1 MIGQRYHEAKVAVL
15 DVCARYLRFRG
26 DTEDGVDVNFLKTRI
41 KEVEDGRYVLA
52 VVGEA
57 KAGKSTLINVLLGE
71 RILPTGVLQTSS
83 AIVEI
88 FKSEK
93 KYAEIRYADGHT
105 ETVRGDEVSKRLQ
118 EVGAIQDRYRSI
130 PTVLIDAD
138 IVAEKIRPS
147 RSLPIAELEEKSGLR
162 LQDKELIIQE
172 YVESRSLTD
181 IPKQITFGFPLKYA
195 FDGLRLVDSPG
206 VNAVGGLQDAT
217 HEYIREA
224 NAVLFVHSLDSQVES
239 GSFHNF
245 INKVVPEHTWETLFL
260 VLTKSGR
267 NSSDDIDIKVREA
280 RRLCAK
286 EIDQDRILHVD
297 SLLKIVSDEIKE
309 FDSAAS
315 LKKHYRQQEQDCK
328 AAKRGD
334 EASTFE
340 AKRRLLTNVLDDIDD
355 DPDHKT
361 VQAELRKLSNFD
373 EMERL
378 IDDFSSRAP
387 WIQLSNLLRSVKS
400 GYDNQTA
407 QYEQNIAAWEKKRK
421 RPQIFENEISKIQNH
436 LEKYKELMNKFV
448 EKVRKDFTGRED
460 SKARK
465 APKVLYNKEFEK
477 IKNEH
482 SKRLMTAMSLD
493 AAKRELENFCNAIG
507 SLGDDV
513 TAKIRTRFEE
523 ELKRLGK
530 EFKAKH
536 RITVPTID
544 ISAIELKT
552 KEKAYIKYDV
562 PRSPKGAW
570 EWTQKIVTV
579 GLKKFTEKK
588 ERYSHSKH
596 LSDFQSEAKKG
607 IQRLSVDFP
616 NLVSSL
622 VENYVRSFQ
631 PDLNT
636 LIDSRTRTLEEI
648 KKSKAENDEILK
660 NIERA
665 ERKKKDI
672 ATQATQINDML
683 GDIQ

>member
-57 KAGKSTLINVLLGE
+57 KAGKSTLINALLGE
-71 RILPTGVLQTSS
+71 YILPTGVLQTSS

-88 FKSEK
+88 FKSGK

-105 ETVRGDEVSKRLQ
+105 ETVRGHEVSKRLQ

-147 RSLPIAELEEKSGLR
+147 RPLPIAELEEKSGLR
-162 LQDKELIIQE
+162 LQDKEPIIHE

-224 NAVLFVHSLDSQVES
+224 NAVLFVHSLDSPVES

-267 NSSDDIDIKVREA
+267 NSSDDIDMKVEEA
-280 RRLCAK
+280 RRLYTK
-286 EIDQDRILHVD
+286 KINQDRILHVD
-297 SLLKIVSDEIKE
+297 SLLKIISDEIEE

-315 LKKHYRQQEQDCK
+315 LKEHYRQQEQNFK
-328 AAKRGD
+328 AEKRGD
-334 EASTFE
+334 EASIFE
-340 AKRRLLTNVLDDIDD
+340 AKRRLLNNVLDDVDA
-355 DPDHKT
+355 DPNHKT
-361 VQAELRKLSNFD
+361 VQSELRRLSNFD

-378 IDDFSSRAP
+378 IDDFSSQAP
-387 WIQLSNLLRSVKS
+387 GIQLSGLLDSVKS

-407 QYEQNIAAWEKKRK
+407 HHEQNLAAWEKKK
-421 RPQIFENEISKIQNH
+421 KSPQTFESDIDEYRDRLNE
-436 LEKYKELMNKFV
+436 YKLSMNKFGQ
-448 EKVRKDFTGRED
+448 KVRED
-460 SKARK
+460 YSGTRASYRQRLKQIRD
-465 APKVLYNKEFEK
+465 
-477 IKNEH
+477 EH
-482 SKRLMTAMSLD
+482 ISQIRSATSLD
-493 AAKRELENFCNAIG
+493 AAKRELENFSNSVR
-507 SLGDDV
+507 SLGN
-513 TAKIRTRFEE
+513 TMAAEIRTRFKEE
-523 ELKRLGK
+523 SERLGG
-530 EFKAKH
+530 EFKAEYS
-536 RITVPTID
+536 ITMPTID
-544 ISAIELKT
+544 TSAIAI
-552 KEKAYIKYDV
+552 KAKQEAYDKYDV
-562 PRSPKGAW
+562 SRSPKGAW
-570 EWTQKIVTV
+570 EWTQKIFTL
-579 GLKKFTEKK
+579 GLKEFTENKR
-588 ERYSHSKH
+588 RYSASKH
-596 LSDFQSEAKKG
+596 LSNFKSAARKIIGEETSKG
-607 IQRLSVDFP
+607 FP

-622 VENYVRSFQ
+622 VDNYKKSFQ
-631 PDLNT
+631 SALKT
-636 LIDSRTRTLEEI
+636 LINSRIKALEEI

-660 NIERA
+660 NIKRA
-665 ERKKKDI
+665 RQKKKDI
-672 ATQATQINDML
+672 ATEVTRINDML
-683 GDIQ
+683 GDIR